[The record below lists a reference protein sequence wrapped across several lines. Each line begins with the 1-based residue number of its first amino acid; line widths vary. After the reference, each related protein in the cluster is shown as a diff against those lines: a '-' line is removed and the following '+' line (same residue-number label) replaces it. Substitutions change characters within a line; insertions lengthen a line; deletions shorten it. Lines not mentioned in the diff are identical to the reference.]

1 MKVGVPR
8 EIKPQEYR
16 VGLTPMAVREYVSA
30 GHEVIVQTGAGE
42 GIGAADAAYVA
53 AGHSVWGIL
62 NAPASGEALA
72 ELIVDGASRRV
83 DLTPFNPARLMA
95 A

>member
-1 MKVGVPR
+1 
-8 EIKPQEYR
+8 
-16 VGLTPMAVREYVSA
+16 MAPLLGPIA
-30 GHEVIVQTGAGE
+30 GIH
-42 GIGAADAAYVA
+42 DAYVA